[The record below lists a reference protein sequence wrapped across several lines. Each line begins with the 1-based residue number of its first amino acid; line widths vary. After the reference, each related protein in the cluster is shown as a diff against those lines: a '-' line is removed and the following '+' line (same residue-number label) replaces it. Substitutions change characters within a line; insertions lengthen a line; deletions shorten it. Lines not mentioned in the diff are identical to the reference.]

1 MALICGFFVDHFGR
15 KLPVYFLGML
25 LGTSV
30 CYLLGTFWLGFQ
42 MNMSFPKALMAGV
55 IPYIPGDLVKLII
68 AMVVGFQVRKR
79 LLKAGLIQK

>member
-1 MALICGFFVDHFGR
+1 
-15 KLPVYFLGML
+15 
-25 LGTSV
+25 
-30 CYLLGTFWLGFQ
+30 
-42 MNMSFPKALMAGV
+42 MAGV